1 MVSSTLKAALKKKS
15 RVTLDTLVTL
25 NKGSI
30 EHFKVLL
37 INVLFCKTKEMFL
50 IHISEEKL
58 TDVIH
63 PSQ

>member
-25 NKGSI
+25 NKGSM

-50 IHISEEKL
+50 IHISEEKF

>member
-15 RVTLDTLVTL
+15 RVTPDTLVTL
-25 NKGSI
+25 NKGSM

-50 IHISEEKL
+50 IHISEEKF

>member
-50 IHISEEKL
+50 IHISEEKF

>member
-25 NKGSI
+25 NKGSM